1 MMMKVLAALP
11 RVVLGAVLLLSGI
24 AGLLHLAPTPV
35 FEGPAAAFMAGLTG
49 SYLFTL
55 VKLTEIAAG
64 ALLLSNRF
72 VPLALAV
79 VAPVLINIAAFHL
92 LYAPS
97 GLAVPIVLI
106 AAELS
111 LVWKYRSAFAP
122 MLAAKAAVAPE
133 REPRQIAA
141 AA

>member
-1 MMMKVLAALP
+1 MMKILAALP
-11 RVVLGAVLLLSGI
+11 RVALGAVLLMSGI
-24 AGLLHLAPTPV
+24 AGLLHLAPDQV
-35 FEGPAAAFMAGLTG
+35 LAGPAGVFMAGLTG

-55 VKLTEIAAG
+55 VKLTEVAAG

-79 VAPVLINIAAFHL
+79 IAPVLINIAAFHL

-97 GLAVPIVLI
+97 GLPVPIVLI

-111 LVWKYRSAFAP
+111 LVWKYRAAFAP
-122 MLAAKAAVAPE
+122 MLAARAVVSPTSE
-133 REPRQIAA
+133 SSRIAA